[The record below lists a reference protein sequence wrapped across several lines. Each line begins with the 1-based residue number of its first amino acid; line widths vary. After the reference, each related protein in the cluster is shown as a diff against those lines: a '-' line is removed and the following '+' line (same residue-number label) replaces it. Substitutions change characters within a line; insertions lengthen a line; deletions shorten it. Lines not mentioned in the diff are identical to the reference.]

1 MSYPKGD
8 YVNSAIPTKYTSV
21 SYVNIETVIHLVQR
35 HGHNCLMAKSDI
47 EDEFRLLPIHPYDHH
62 LLGFTWEG
70 KYYYDTCLSMGCSSS
85 CQLFEKFSTAL
96 HWILKNRLGI
106 VEISHLLDDFFFVGK
121 ANSQVCGYT

>member
-1 MSYPKGD
+1 M
-8 YVNSAIPTKYTSV
+8 
-21 SYVNIETVIHLVQR
+21 ETVIHLVQR

-85 CQLFEKFSTAL
+85 CQLFEKFSTAF